1 MNISTS
7 GDPSLLRRRRFA
19 YIIGAIITGVIALSI
34 HVFVLSALNIPTPQT
49 GPSTGFL
56 VWLDSIGRVF
66 GILLVCRYTMEGLW
80 QRGWSVAKASLA
92 PFVLFAM
99 FSESLIRMPV
109 MNGVVSESLAYPLI
123 AGWTSLLPLLVIF
136 AICAVVAAR
145 IKDPRWLLVA
155 AVAIW
160 AWVKYVLAVP
170 LKVLMATI
178 LSHAATLARPEIYS
192 PPYDWHVYIPAYIT
206 YAEPVIGVF
215 LLLALMWDRLPG
227 RTALRCAM
235 MVLILL
241 LAKSLAIGPFAYA
254 LSAPEGSRLVAL
266 LSMGQFSLEMMALI
280 LLAIATRM
288 VVRSVGQP
296 ARE

>member
-7 GDPSLLRRRRFA
+7 SDPSLLRRRRFA
-19 YIIGAIITGVIALSI
+19 YIIGGIITGVIALSI

-49 GPSTGFL
+49 RPSTGVL

-80 QRGWSVAKASLA
+80 QRGWSVAKASLV

-99 FSESLIRMPV
+99 FSESLIRGPV
-109 MNGVVSESLAYPLI
+109 MNGVVTESFAYPVI
-123 AGWTSLLPLLVIF
+123 TGWTSLIPLFVIF

-145 IKDPRWLLVA
+145 IKNPRWLLVV

-170 LKVLMATI
+170 LKVLMTTI
-178 LSHAATLARPEIYS
+178 LSHAATLAKPEVYS

-206 YAEPVIGVF
+206 YAEPVIGAF
-215 LLLALMWDRLPG
+215 LLLALMWERLPG
-227 RTALRCAM
+227 RTASRCAM

-241 LAKSLAIGPFAYA
+241 LAKSLVIVPFAYA
-254 LSAPEGSRLVAL
+254 LSAAEGSRLTAL
-266 LSMGQFSLEMMALI
+266 FSMGQFSLETAALI

-288 VVRSVGQP
+288 VVESKGHAVD
-296 ARE
+296 